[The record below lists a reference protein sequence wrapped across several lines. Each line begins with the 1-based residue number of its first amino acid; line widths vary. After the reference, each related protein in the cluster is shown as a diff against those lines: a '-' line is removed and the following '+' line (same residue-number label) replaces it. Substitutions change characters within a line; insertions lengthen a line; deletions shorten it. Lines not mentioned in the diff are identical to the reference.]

1 MSQAHEKG
9 HYRELDLPGGWK
21 DEPLS
26 FESFREKTLS
36 VALKLEE
43 TIQAKLQEP
52 NLTAKDLR
60 TLKGALRN
68 ARKVQS
74 MAQPSKEP
82 RR

>member
-1 MSQAHEKG
+1 MSHSSSQAHEKG
-9 HYRELDLPGGWK
+9 HYRELPPGITPAMVQ
-21 DEPLS
+21 D
-26 FESFREKTLS
+26 FQEKTLS

-60 TLKGALRN
+60 DLKGALRG

-74 MAQPSKEP
+74 MAQGGG
-82 RR
+82 R

>member
-1 MSQAHEKG
+1 MVQ
-9 HYRELDLPGGWK
+9 D
-21 DEPLS
+21 
-26 FESFREKTLS
+26 FQEKTLS

-60 TLKGALRN
+60 DLKGALRG

-74 MAQPSKEP
+74 MAQGGG
-82 RR
+82 R